1 MTRKAA
7 TDQPEVMTLTEA
19 SAFLR
24 LDRKTVVK
32 LANAKQI
39 PGRRLGRDWRF
50 LRADLVRFVHGD
62 RAA

>member
-1 MTRKAA
+1 
-7 TDQPEVMTLTEA
+7 MTLTEA